1 MSEKANRVLY
11 IALSLLIAVMFWLF
25 VDNEQGSRISE
36 TFYRV
41 PIEFIGAEDVL
52 PSRGL
57 MLVGEENL
65 TIDLELSGPRV
76 LISSLDKSDIRVV
89 VDLTSI
95 TAVGTYPM
103 DYEIFFLDT
112 VDESRISRDWAS
124 RSRVT
129 VEVAEL
135 YTKTVPV
142 EIAISGEVADGYIY
156 MAERLTVDPATLT
169 VSGHEEDV
177 DRVTAARVSVD
188 LTGANASI
196 SREFDYQLLDANGD
210 EVDKTGLMVSDNQ
223 IQIDAPVYLTK
234 TLNLTVKL
242 KESPGST
249 VEDIDWKLS
258 TKTIE
263 VAGEAASLENKEDI
277 VLGEID
283 LSSLLSDTEIELDIT
298 LPAGTVNLSGFTT
311 VTLSINFK
319 DNLTTKAFSVTNISA
334 IGLSEGQSF
343 DRLTSSVDVVVRGPA
358 EDVALVTAD
367 DIRVVVDL
375 TEYTSNGTYY
385 VPAIVFVDGYDN
397 VGAVGACSVAC
408 KIRS

>member
-57 MLVGEENL
+57 MLVEEENL

-76 LISSLDKSDIRVV
+76 LISGLDKSDIRVV

>member
-385 VPAIVFVDGYDN
+385 VPAIVFIDGYDN